1 MRRPPLALAHRQHGA
16 ALVVGLMLLLVLTVL
31 AVAGMNSAA
40 VEFVMAGNEQYRH
53 NAFQAAETG
62 ITQGMLKGAFNPNGL
77 ATQTFTGNPNASDN
91 YSSVVNVQL
100 GGIGQSPVMWSGSLT
115 NSSAYHFEI
124 DSTGNSAL
132 GGKAENKQGIVVIA
146 NKDTTFK
153 PDPGAATTTLD

>member
-1 MRRPPLALAHRQHGA
+1 MRRSLALQHTQHGA

-40 VEFVMAGNEQYRH
+40 IEFVMAGNEQYRH

-62 ITQGMLKGAFNPNGL
+62 ITQAMLQGQFNPNGP
-77 ATQTFTGNPNASDN
+77 ATETFTGNPTTSDG
-91 YSSVVNVQL
+91 YTSVVNVQL

-124 DSTGNSAL
+124 DSTGNSVR
-132 GGKAENKQGIVVIA
+132 GGKAENKQGVVVIA
-146 NKDTTFK
+146 TKDTSFK
-153 PDPGAATTTLD
+153 PDPNAATTTLN